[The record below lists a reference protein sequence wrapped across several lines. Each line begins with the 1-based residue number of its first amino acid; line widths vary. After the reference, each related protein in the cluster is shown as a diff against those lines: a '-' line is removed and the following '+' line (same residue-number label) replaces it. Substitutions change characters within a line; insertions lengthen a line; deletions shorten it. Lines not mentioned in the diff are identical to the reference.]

1 MWKKTLILFAVISVA
16 SLGAPAGAITNGQ
29 SDDGAHPFVGQ
40 LFLYVPDEVDP
51 PFDDPGAW
59 FNCSG
64 TLVSPTVVVTAGHC
78 TFAIGEDGGS
88 TTTGG
93 GDGSGGNDVWVN
105 FEEAPDYDDLP
116 FSGDY
121 GREENQQRYEDRIDW
136 LASQSAWRQ
145 GTAFT
150 HPDFDEAAFYLAD
163 LGVVVLDEPI
173 TLPVYGKL
181 PSLHRLNR
189 YQSTPKKDT
198 RFTSVGYG
206 LEKVLPFADFG
217 GDTRRTANQMLVTLK
232 GTMPSLQGTW
242 AIFSGNNG
250 KVHKGGTCFG
260 DSGGPIFEAGT
271 RRIVAVVSFGIS
283 PNCTDNTG
291 GYRVDQADDLDWLAS
306 RFGLAP
312 KT

>member
-1 MWKKTLILFAVISVA
+1 MWKQMLIVFAMVSVA
-16 SLGAPAGAITNGQ
+16 SLAVPAGAITNGEP
-29 SDDGAHPFVGQ
+29 DGGAHPFVGQ
-40 LFLYVPDEVDP
+40 LFLYVPDDVDP
-51 PFDDPGAW
+51 RFDDPGSW

-64 TLVSPTVVVTAGHC
+64 TLVSPTIVLTAGHC
-78 TFAIGEDGGS
+78 TFAIGDDGDS
-88 TTTGG
+88 TTAGD

-105 FEEAPDYDDLP
+105 LHEAPNYESLP
-116 FSGDY
+116 LSADY
-121 GREENQQRYEDRIDW
+121 GREENQQRYEDRVDW
-136 LASQSAWRQ
+136 LATQSAWRR

-163 LGVVVLDEPI
+163 LGVVVLDQPVA
-173 TLPVYGKL
+173 LPTYGKL
-181 PSLHRLNR
+181 PPLHRLNR
-189 YQSTPKKDT
+189 YQSMPKKDT

-242 AIFSGNNG
+242 AIFSGNRG

-291 GYRVDQADDLDWLAS
+291 GYRVDQSDDLDWLAS

-312 KT
+312 